1 MLLASIKQAPAPG
14 RPPNVNAML
23 KNSNFTPTS
32 ASKADQNYAED
43 DDEDT
48 RDMTGRIRTAAG
60 VEVRAY
66 AHIHTYLIITSL
78 CCNSHLDEIRIL
90 NADYL

>member
-1 MLLASIKQAPAPG
+1 MKQTVLQKMTFKILDSVKQAPD

-23 KNSNFTPTS
+23 KNSNFATS
-32 ASKADQNYAED
+32 SSKPEQNFADD

-60 VEVRAY
+60 IEV
-66 AHIHTYLIITSL
+66 HTLKL
-78 CCNSHLDEIRIL
+78 F
-90 NADYL
+90 